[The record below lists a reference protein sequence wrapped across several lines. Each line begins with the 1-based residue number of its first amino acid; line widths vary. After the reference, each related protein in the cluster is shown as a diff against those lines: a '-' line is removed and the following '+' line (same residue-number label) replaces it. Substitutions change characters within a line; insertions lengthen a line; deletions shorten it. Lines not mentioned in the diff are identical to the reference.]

1 MSNDFHPIS
10 PRPFNVSLFDA
21 AWQGDCGAAIPHF
34 SLSFSRDDDD
44 DDDDGLATIID
55 HQLSF
60 LELESA
66 STDYGESDNYDDS
79 DFDDVDGKFSP
90 EIGIAVEHDQ
100 NVVSSPTAVAEL
112 DQDSLHRK
120 RKIVTPQQRMRN
132 AARTSLLMTKPQH
145 QSYEEDYVHQC
156 SSSSSSSSS
165 STSIHIARYLTATR
179 MMSCMQRSEATRAE
193 ILALFPVEEDH
204 PIAKKRRSI
213 QHCFLHTQTSR
224 EGLLALLG

>member
-1 MSNDFHPIS
+1 MSNDFHRIS
-10 PRPFNVSLFDA
+10 LPSNVSMFDA
-21 AWQGDCGAAIPHF
+21 AWQVDCGAAIPHF

-44 DDDDGLATIID
+44 DDHAGLATMID

-60 LELESA
+60 LELESS
-66 STDYGESDNYDDS
+66 STDYSESDNYDDD
-79 DFDDVDGKFSP
+79 DFDDIGGKFSP
-90 EIGIAVEHDQ
+90 EIGIAAEPDQ

-112 DQDSLHRK
+112 DRDSFHRK
-120 RKIVTPQQRMRN
+120 RKIVTPQQRMRSVS
-132 AARTSLLMTKPQH
+132 RTSLFMTKPQH
-145 QSYEEDYVHQC
+145 RSSNEDFVHQC

-165 STSIHIARYLTATR
+165 SVHIACYLTATR

-193 ILALFPVEEDH
+193 ILALFPVDEDH

-224 EGLLALLG
+224 EGLLSLLG